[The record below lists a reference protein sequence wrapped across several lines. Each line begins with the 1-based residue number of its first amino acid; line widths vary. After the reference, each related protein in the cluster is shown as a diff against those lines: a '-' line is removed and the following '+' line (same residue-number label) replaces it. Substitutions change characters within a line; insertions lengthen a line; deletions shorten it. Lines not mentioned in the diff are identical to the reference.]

1 MNDMLNKYL
10 YNLKRI
16 KEVDPAAKSILER
29 MFLYPHLYALF
40 FYRIGHGFYSIKLF
54 FIARLFSQIGRLL
67 TGIEI
72 HPGAKIGK
80 GLVIDHGIGVVI
92 GETAIIG
99 DDCLLYHGVTLGAN
113 GKDTIKR
120 HPTIKNNVMIGTNAI
135 ILGNITIGNNVQIG
149 ANCLVN
155 FDVEDNLVVYGL
167 KAEKHTKPGDHCLID
182 NINRPTR

>member
-1 MNDMLNKYL
+1 MISKYL

-16 KEVDPAAKSILER
+16 KEVDPAAKSLLER

-40 FYRIGHGFYSIKLF
+40 LYRIGHIFYTIHLY
-54 FIARLFSQIGRLL
+54 FIARLFSQLGRLL

-80 GLVIDHGIGVVI
+80 GLIIDHGIGVVI

-113 GKDTIKR
+113 GKDKNKR
-120 HPTIKNNVMIGTNAI
+120 HPTIKNRVMIGANATL
-135 ILGNITIGNNVQIG
+135 LGNITIGNNVQIG

-155 FDVEDNLVVYGL
+155 FDVEDNLVVYGQ
-167 KAEKHTKPGDHCLID
+167 KANKHSKPGDFCIIE
-182 NINRPTR
+182 NINNMQ